1 MQSQVVWHNGL
12 MGMLTI
18 STCCF
23 ILFSLTNFN
32 PLLSLERTFA
42 QPIYQIKKIINPQ
55 TIKPKDSYT
64 IVLVGDSMTDYLG
77 SADDL
82 KENLKTYY
90 PNKQINIKNFSVGST
105 NILTLLER
113 LQNLTNYNGRISQPI
128 LNTDFDLI
136 LIESFGHNP
145 LSEYSQNE
153 GFKKHNEVLD
163 QARLMIKQRQPQA
176 QVILMATIAP
186 HLDRYAEGVA
196 NLTTE
201 VREEWAKERASYI
214 KNHIEYAK
222 KHKLPLINIYE
233 KSLDHDGGGNID
245 YINTG
250 DFIHPSPTGI
260 KFISYEI
267 AEFIFKNRIL
277 PL

>member
-1 MQSQVVWHNGL
+1 
-12 MGMLTI
+12 MGILTI

-23 ILFSLTNFN
+23 IFLSFINFN

-42 QPIYQIKKIINPQ
+42 QPIYSLKKIFNPQ
-55 TIKPKDSYT
+55 TIKPKNSYT

-77 SADDL
+77 SAGDL

-90 PNKQINIKNFSVGST
+90 PQKQINIKNFSVGST
-105 NILTLLER
+105 NILTLPDR
-113 LQNLTNYNGRISQPI
+113 LQNLTNYNGRISQAI

-145 LSEYSQNE
+145 LSEFSQND
-153 GFKKHNEVLD
+153 GLKKHNEVLD
-163 QARLMIKQRQPQA
+163 QALVMIRQRQPHS

-186 HLDRYAEGVA
+186 HLDRYAEGVV

-201 VREEWAKERASYI
+201 VRREWAKERATYI
-214 KNHIEYAK
+214 KNHTEYAK
-222 KHKLPLINIYE
+222 RHKLPLINIYE
-233 KSLDHDGGGNID
+233 KSLDNDGGGNID
-245 YINTG
+245 YIDTG

-260 KFISYEI
+260 QFISREI
-267 AEFIFKNRIL
+267 ADFIFNNRLL

>member
-1 MQSQVVWHNGL
+1 MQSQVWHNKF
-12 MGMLTI
+12 MGILTI
-18 STCCF
+18 STCCL
-23 ILFSLTNFN
+23 ILFSFINFN
-32 PLLSLERTFA
+32 PLLFLERTFA
-42 QPIYQIKKIINPQ
+42 QPIYQIKKIIKPQ

-64 IVLVGDSMTDYLG
+64 IVFLGDSMTDYLG

-90 PNKQINIKNFSVGST
+90 PKKQINIQNYSVGST
-105 NILTLLER
+105 NILTLPER

-128 LNTDFDLI
+128 LNENFDLI

-145 LSEYSQNE
+145 LSEYPQNE
-153 GFKKHNEVLD
+153 GFKKHNEILD
-163 QARLMIKQRQPQA
+163 QVREMIRQRQPQA
-176 QVILMATIAP
+176 RVILLATIAP
-186 HLDRYAEGVA
+186 HKDRYAEGVA

-201 VREEWAKERASYI
+201 VRKEWGRQRASYI

-222 KHKLPLINIYE
+222 INKLPLINIYE
-233 KSLDHDGGGNID
+233 KSLDRDGGGNID
-245 YINTG
+245 YIDTG

-260 KFISYEI
+260 KFISREI
-267 AEFIFKNRIL
+267 ADFIFNNRLL